1 MRTVITIS
9 LNGNAYQLDAGGYEA
24 LRAYLQVAEQRL
36 AGNPDQMEILADLEQ
51 AIADKCR
58 RYLGP
63 HKNVVNSEE
72 VAEVL
77 REMGPVDGG
86 AEEASQSAAAGTA
99 GSASGAAGA
108 AGSMGGESY
117 GAAGGYASAGQ
128 NGNAGPAGAG
138 ASGYGETA
146 PSGAGGYGGTAAGG
160 ASGAGGYGG
169 TAAGA
174 ASGAGSYGGT
184 AAGGAS
190 GAGSYGGTAAGG
202 ASGAG
207 SYGRTAAGGTGDA
220 ASASGSGSYSNT
232 GSAPGEATRRL
243 YQIRE
248 GAVISGVCKG
258 LAAYLNIDVSII
270 RILFVALAILTG
282 GVWILVYIV
291 MMFVIPYAQT
301 SEQHAAAHGWPFNAE
316 ELVARAKAH
325 YAQFRENGGKWQRRA
340 YREQRRMWRS
350 QHKQWKEHQRA
361 WERWAGLGTPPPP
374 PPPPPA
380 YAGQQPPNPSYS
392 AQLLHGVLSP
402 IVGILSFILLFTFI
416 WTLIAMVKHHT
427 LFGWWLPHDIPLWVG
442 IVFLVVLYRAIAS
455 PLHQARHA
463 AYYGAPVGHA
473 WVALVGALIWLALV
487 VFLGRLAWQHWDE
500 VLDFMQRV
508 VSFFQGLID
517 HRAAPSG
524 DPWNAGLYF
533 LCWGLGWGVP
543 SCALPGYLA
552 SRELESHG
560 KIDSMDILG
569 DAADRDEVDAGFGD
583 RAYGLQ

>member
-36 AGNPDQMEILADLEQ
+36 AGNPDQLEILADLEQ
-51 AIADKCR
+51 AIADKCL

-63 HKNVVNSEE
+63 HKNVVNAEE
-72 VAEVL
+72 VAAVL

-86 AEEASQSAAAGTA
+86 SGDSAQAGATNTSGA
-99 GSASGAAGA
+99 DGQASGAAGQA
-108 AGSMGGESY
+108 SSSAGSGGSAGGGGY
-117 GAAGGYASAGQ
+117 ADIGQSGSAGAAGADA
-128 NGNAGPAGAG
+128 
-138 ASGYGETA
+138 T
-146 PSGAGGYGGTAAGG
+146 GGST
-160 ASGAGGYGG
+160 
-169 TAAGA
+169 T
-174 ASGAGSYGGT
+174 
-184 AAGGAS
+184 
-190 GAGSYGGTAAGG
+190 
-202 ASGAG
+202 
-207 SYGRTAAGGTGDA
+207 
-220 ASASGSGSYSNT
+220 
-232 GSAPGEATRRL
+232 GEASRRL

-258 LAAYLNIDVSII
+258 LAAYLNIDVAIL
-270 RILFVALAILTG
+270 RILFVALVILTG

-325 YAQFRENGGKWQRRA
+325 YAQFRENGSKWQRRA
-340 YREQRRMWRS
+340 YREQRRMWKS

-402 IVGILSFILLFTFI
+402 IVGILSFILLFTFL

-442 IVFLVVLYRAIAS
+442 IVFLVVVYRAIAA
-455 PLHQARHA
+455 PLRQARVA

-487 VFLGRLAWQHWDE
+487 VFLGWLAWQHWDE
-500 VLDFMQRV
+500 VLGFMQSI

-517 HRAAPSG
+517 RRPSSA

-533 LCWGLGWGVP
+533 LGLGVP
-543 SCALPGYLA
+543 SCVLPGYVA

-560 KIDSMDILG
+560 KVDGMNVLGEPTDRDVIDS
-569 DAADRDEVDAGFGD
+569 GFGD
-583 RAYGLQ
+583 GAYSIQ

>member
-36 AGNPDQMEILADLEQ
+36 SGNPDQLEILADLEQ
-51 AIADKCR
+51 AIADKCL

-72 VAEVL
+72 VAAVL

-86 AEEASQSAAAGTA
+86 VGESEQTMAGGSSAGATGAFAASAPADAAENGGSTA
-99 GSASGAAGA
+99 GSS
-108 AGSMGGESY
+108 
-117 GAAGGYASAGQ
+117 
-128 NGNAGPAGAG
+128 AG
-138 ASGYGETA
+138 ASPGATDPNAAGEAGNTGETA
-146 PSGAGGYGGTAAGG
+146 
-160 ASGAGGYGG
+160 
-169 TAAGA
+169 
-174 ASGAGSYGGT
+174 
-184 AAGGAS
+184 
-190 GAGSYGGTAAGG
+190 
-202 ASGAG
+202 
-207 SYGRTAAGGTGDA
+207 
-220 ASASGSGSYSNT
+220 
-232 GSAPGEATRRL
+232 RRL

-258 LAAYLNIDVSII
+258 LAAYLNVDVAIL
-270 RILFVALAILTG
+270 RILFVALVILTG

-325 YAQFRENGGKWQRRA
+325 YAQFRGNGSKWQRMA
-340 YREQRRMWRS
+340 YREQRRMWKF

-361 WERWAGLGTPPPP
+361 WKHWTGPGTPPP

-380 YAGQQPPNPSYS
+380 YAGQQPPNPNYS
-392 AQLLHGVLSP
+392 AQLMHGVLSP

-442 IVFLVVLYRAIAS
+442 IVFLVVVYRAIAS
-455 PLHQARHA
+455 PLHQARVA

-487 VFLGRLAWQHWDE
+487 VFLGWLAWQHWDE
-500 VLDFMQRV
+500 VLDFLQRIA
-508 VSFFQGLID
+508 SFFQGLID
-517 HRAAPSG
+517 HRPSPG

-533 LCWGLGWGVP
+533 LGLGLP
-543 SCALPGYLA
+543 SCALPGYVV

-560 KIDSMDILG
+560 QIDGTDVFG
-569 DAADRDEVDAGFGD
+569 KAADGNIVDAGCGD
-583 RAYGLQ
+583 GAYGVQ